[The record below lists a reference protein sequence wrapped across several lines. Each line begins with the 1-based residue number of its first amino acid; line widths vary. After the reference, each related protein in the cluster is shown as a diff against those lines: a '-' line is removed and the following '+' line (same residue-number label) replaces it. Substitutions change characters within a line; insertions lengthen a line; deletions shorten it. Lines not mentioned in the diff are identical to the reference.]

1 VSSECRS
8 QLRQGRRADGFVNVE
23 GTVIEAPDDFDR
35 ILPMIAERY
44 SGETIYRI
52 RPITVHAKLDGGNHG
67 RGGSV

>member
-1 VSSECRS
+1 M
-8 QLRQGRRADGFVNVE
+8 AFVNVE

-35 ILPMIAERY
+35 ILPLIAERY

-52 RPITVHAKLDGGNHG
+52 RPLTVQAKLDGGNHG